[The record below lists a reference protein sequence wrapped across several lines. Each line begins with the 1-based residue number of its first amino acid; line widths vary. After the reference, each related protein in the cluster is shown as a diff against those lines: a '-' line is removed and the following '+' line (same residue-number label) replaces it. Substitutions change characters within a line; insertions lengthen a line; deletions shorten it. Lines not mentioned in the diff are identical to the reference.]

1 MSDLPPPSVDPA
13 PRASNENT
21 WALLIHLSALL
32 HLLGATFP
40 GANVVGP
47 LILWLIKRGES
58 AYLDEVGKRV
68 LNFQISWA
76 IYFAVLW
83 AAIGVLV
90 FVLVG
95 FLLMPAVAILAIAWL
110 ILTIV
115 GAIKETNGE
124 RYEFPWTIRFL
135 H

>member
-1 MSDLPPPSVDPA
+1 MTDLPQPNSTPPTATS
-13 PRASNENT
+13 ENS

-47 LILWLIKRGES
+47 LVLWLIKRGDS
-58 AYLDEVGKRV
+58 AYLDDVGKRV

-76 IYFAVLW
+76 IYFAITW

-95 FLLMPAVAILAIAWL
+95 FLLMPLAAILAIAWL
-110 ILTIV
+110 VITII
-115 GAIKETNGE
+115 GAIKESNRE
-124 RYEFPWTIRFL
+124 RFEFPWTIQFL
-135 H
+135 K